1 MIRLNDRDSATL
13 ASIAQYQKL
22 PSQRKQALVGRL
34 SPQARPIG
42 LILIDAKP
50 ENPSEEVVK
59 IASQFREWTRRNR
72 KSRSSL
78 RDIPTISH
86 EAVLAGSR

>member
-1 MIRLNDRDSATL
+1 MIRLNDRGSATL
-13 ASIAQYQKL
+13 ATIAQYQKFPL
-22 PSQRKQALVGRL
+22 PRRQALVGRL
-34 SPQARPIG
+34 SEQAKPIG
-42 LILIDAKP
+42 LILIDAQP
-50 ENPSEEVVK
+50 EDPSEEVVK

-86 EAVLAGSR
+86 EAALVVSR